1 MDDAA
6 TTTRP
11 AGSASGSTS
20 APVPG
25 PPLSAKPAVE
35 VSDDDLASLLAPLD
49 GLDERAVGEHPAAY
63 EEVHGRL
70 RAVLA
75 GGPVARDAA
84 PEA

>member
-6 TTTRP
+6 TTPLT
-11 AGSASGSTS
+11 AGSTAG
-20 APVPG
+20 PVPG
-25 PPLSAKPAVE
+25 PPPSARPAVE
-35 VSDDDLASLLAPLD
+35 VSDDDLATLLAPLD
-49 GLDERAVGEHPAAY
+49 GLDERPVGEHPAAY

-75 GGPVARDAA
+75 GDPVVRDAA